1 MSYIEFFIRC
11 YLGLCFL
18 AMLCGKNRD
27 DVVLLARE
35 MFLLD
40 RRQFCS
46 DCFQQCNQPAGL
58 AKNIFYYIILYNLL
72 YFSLSRKDGVQD
84 IVNIVNIVNLI
95 NIVNIVYHL
104 VLEHVLCKVLIFFT
118 TYFLLSFHWLPLK
131 CNHLPDLAKTP
142 VGMPEQGK
150 RGHISPF
157 SFHSTFSFSVFLPNK
172 WYFLPKV

>member
-1 MSYIEFFIRC
+1 
-11 YLGLCFL
+11 
-18 AMLCGKNRD
+18 MLCGKNRE
-27 DVVLLARE
+27 DVVFPARE
-35 MFLLD
+35 MLPLD
-40 RRQFCS
+40 RRQLCS
-46 DCFQQCNQPAGL
+46 DCFQQCNQPADL
-58 AKNIFYYIILYNLL
+58 AKNIFYYIFFYL
-72 YFSLSRKDGVQD
+72 FSLSSQDGVQD
-84 IVNIVNIVNLI
+84 IVDSVKIVNIVNLI

>member
-1 MSYIEFFIRC
+1 MFDQVLPGFMFSNYALWQKQRWCCFACKRNVAPWQKAVLQWLLPTVQSTRWLGKK
-11 YLGLCFL
+11 YL
-18 AMLCGKNRD
+18 
-27 DVVLLARE
+27 
-35 MFLLD
+35 
-40 RRQFCS
+40 
-46 DCFQQCNQPAGL
+46 
-58 AKNIFYYIILYNLL
+58 LL
-72 YFSLSRKDGVQD
+72 YFFSFSLSSQDGVQD
-84 IVNIVNIVNLI
+84 IVDIVNIVNLI

-172 WYFLPKV
+172 WYFLTKV